1 MNIETIRNIIL
12 SVVDEFSIKKVLLFG
27 SFANGNNGENSDVD
41 LIIEF
46 KTNITLLTL
55 STLKIR
61 LEELMNLDVDIRH
74 GPIQDSDFIKI
85 DRTVELYAA

>member
-1 MNIETIRNIIL
+1 MSIETIRNIIL

-46 KTNITLLTL
+46 KTQVTLLTL
-55 STLKIR
+55 SALKIR
-61 LEELMNLDVDIRH
+61 LEELMNLDVDIIH

>member
-1 MNIETIRNIIL
+1 MSIETIRNIIL

-61 LEELMNLDVDIRH
+61 LEELMNLDVDIIH

-85 DRTVELYAA
+85 DRMVELYAA

>member
-12 SVVDEFSIKKVLLFG
+12 SVVDEFSIKSVLLFG
-27 SFANGNNGENSDVD
+27 SFANGNNSENSDVD

-46 KTNITLLTL
+46 KTQVTLLTL
-55 STLKIR
+55 SALKIR
-61 LEELMNLDVDIRH
+61 LEELMNLDVDIIH